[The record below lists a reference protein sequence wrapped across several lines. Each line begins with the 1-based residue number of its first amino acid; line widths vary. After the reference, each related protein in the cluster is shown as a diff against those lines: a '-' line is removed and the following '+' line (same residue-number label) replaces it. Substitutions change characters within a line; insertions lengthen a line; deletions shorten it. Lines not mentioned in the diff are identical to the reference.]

1 MIIWGKKKKTFYSS
15 CGRNKEAFT
24 KPDLKWTNSVESRQL
39 AAQVDD
45 QDDDDWLFVARLLE
59 EITDVDPGQSV
70 GRLFF
75 HLFQLSKHRFCVTP
89 QPLQRCRVG
98 TSS

>member
-1 MIIWGKKKKTFYSS
+1 M
-15 CGRNKEAFT
+15 N
-24 KPDLKWTNSVESRQL
+24 LKQTNSVESGQL

-59 EITDVDPGQSV
+59 EIMDVDPGQSV

-75 HLFQLSKHRFCVTP
+75 HLFQLSKHLFCATP
-89 QPLQRCRVG
+89 QPLQCCGVE